1 MSSFSLN
8 AVVDVVK
15 NAEIEKGFICHIYL
29 TFYLFIAAKCLSL
42 CWNIW

>member
-15 NAEIEKGFICHIYL
+15 NAEIEKGFICLIYL
-29 TFYLFIAAKCLSL
+29 TFYPFIAAKCLSL